1 MINAADFHVAM
12 RKSLGSKR
20 KQISD
25 EQIAEITQLFGDFED
40 VKACPEKGLFRD
52 RVKIFDNID
61 FGYQRITIERPLKR
75 NFQVCGDRIEI
86 LKSARSFARLPQ
98 EQQQRILEVLATL
111 EGDCQYKN
119 RDEFIGILTDA
130 FTGAQVNITTAQL
143 KLIYQSLSEYDEAAD
158 VCTNRKGEP
167 EPDPDLRDYENVPLR
182 EDIDAYFA
190 REIQPH
196 VPDAWIDYSKT
207 KVGYE
212 IPFNRYF
219 YVFKS
224 PRELDE
230 IDADLKGVTD
240 GIVEMIEGMTDG
252 IVETVG
258 GILNG

>member
-1 MINAADFHVAM
+1 M
-12 RKSLGSKR
+12 S
-20 KQISD
+20 
-25 EQIAEITQLFGDFED
+25 
-40 VKACPEKGLFRD
+40 
-52 RVKIFDNID
+52 
-61 FGYQRITIERPLKR
+61 
-75 NFQVCGDRIEI
+75 
-86 LKSARSFARLPQ
+86 Q
-98 EQQQRILEVLATL
+98 EQQQRILEVLGTL
-111 EGDCQYKN
+111 KDDCLYKN

-143 KLIYQSLSEYDEAAD
+143 KLIYQSLSEYDETAD

-167 EPDPDLRDYENVPLR
+167 EPDPDLRNYENVPLR

-219 YVFKS
+219 YVFKP
-224 PRELDE
+224 PRELDA
-230 IDADLKGVTD
+230 IDADLIGVTD
-240 GIVEMIEGMTDG
+240 GIVEMIEGVTDG

-258 GILNG
+258 GLLNG